1 MACFTKNTAKL
12 FADMREGAA
21 DRLQYFLMPQA
32 GVLLRALADA
42 RGAGGWHLNPAQAAA
57 LQQELLPQVR
67 STSWSILRLA
77 RLMARLIVQQQ
88 VLVFIVAADAS
99 SYVAG
104 ATALGCSAVCASDL
118 SGAPSAPAVQAHAAF
133 LSATIA
139 YWAASTPVDASAA
152 AAASAASGDPAAL
165 IGKLQLVAPAGGGR
179 PRLAPARLAAGDACG
194 GAAGGGGGGSIT
206 VAHLF
211 LPELARQHGGEI
223 FVVWSTRRCFRF
235 SKDGVAVPTWHSRV
249 GSKAA
254 TPKGQHLALD
264 NGFHS
269 TTPRAGDAQS
279 PFTNVLYHFVPQAS
293 RWTTAWSPGPPAS
306 PRCCAHPAAVF
317 PAAAQPSVSRQPAGS
332 CRSFAAWFWVAVWG
346 HLQLHLS
353 AA

>member
-1 MACFTKNTAKL
+1 M
-12 FADMREGAA
+12 
-21 DRLQYFLMPQA
+21 
-32 GVLLRALADA
+32 LLRALADA

-77 RLMARLIVQQQ
+77 RLMARLIEH
-88 VLVFIVAADAS
+88 VAADAS

-133 LSATIA
+133 LSAAIA

-179 PRLAPARLAAGDACG
+179 PHLAPARLVAGG
-194 GAAGGGGGGSIT
+194 GTAAAGGGGGGSIT

-211 LPELARQHGGEI
+211 LPELAHQYGGEL
-223 FVVWSTRRCFRF
+223 FVLWFTRRCFRF
-235 SKDGVAVPTWHSRV
+235 SKDGDAVPTCGIE
-249 GSKAA
+249 GSK
-254 TPKGQHLALD
+254 P
-264 NGFHS
+264 
-269 TTPRAGDAQS
+269 
-279 PFTNVLYHFVPQAS
+279 
-293 RWTTAWSPGPPAS
+293 
-306 PRCCAHPAAVF
+306 
-317 PAAAQPSVSRQPAGS
+317 
-332 CRSFAAWFWVAVWG
+332 
-346 HLQLHLS
+346 
-353 AA
+353 